1 MFCIR
6 NIVGVVSSFHENHL
20 GLKNLGEEAVIY
32 HTYRNGIC
40 MRKKCKNERAALR
53 KELDSYANAGID
65 LWIDGSPN
73 TPRKIEKALRVAEE
87 GTYMRDYVLDA
98 DGRLVRVAFDAV
110 KQE

>member
-1 MFCIR
+1 M
-6 NIVGVVSSFHENHL
+6 GEVSSFLKNHL
-20 GLKNLGEEAVIY
+20 GLKDLREEAVIY
-32 HTYRNGIC
+32 HKYRNGIC
-40 MRKKCKNERAALR
+40 MRKKDKNQRAVLR
-53 KELDSYANAGID
+53 KELASYANAGID

-73 TPRKIEKALRVAEE
+73 TPKNIEKALHVAEE